1 MNKIII
7 IGNMTGDPEKRST
20 QSGKQV
26 TTFTVACNRRGENA
40 GADFFRVAAWDK
52 MGETCAQYLAKGRKV
67 CVTGSVR
74 SGAYLNASGQAVG
87 TLEVTAHEV
96 EFLTPKQE
104 AAQADEREAAQ
115 ADERE
120 AAYLRQERNAIQQEA
135 HQGSMLKQNAGFAEV
150 NDEELPF

>member
-7 IGNMTGDPEKRST
+7 IGNLTGDPEKRST
-20 QSGKQV
+20 QSGKLV
-26 TTFTVACNRRGENA
+26 ITFTVACNRRGENA

-52 MGETCAQYLAKGRKV
+52 LGETCAQYLAKGRKV

-96 EFLTPKQE
+96 EFLTPKHE
-104 AAQADEREAAQ
+104 AAQP
-115 ADERE
+115 DERE

>member
-7 IGNMTGDPEKRST
+7 IGNLTVDPEKRST

-26 TTFTVACNRRGENA
+26 TTFTVACNRRGDNA

-52 MGETCAQYLAKGRKV
+52 LGDTCAQYLAKGRKV

-87 TLEVTAHEV
+87 TLEVTANEV

-104 AAQADEREAAQ
+104 ASQP
-115 ADERE
+115 DERE

-135 HQGSMLKQNAGFAEV
+135 HQGSMLKQNSGFTEV

>member
-7 IGNMTGDPEKRST
+7 IGNLTGDPEKRST

-67 CVTGSVR
+67 CVGITPAHAGKRALVR
-74 SGAYLNASGQAVG
+74 WLVG
-87 TLEVTAHEV
+87 CGGDHPRPCGE
-96 EFLTPKQE
+96 KQFR
-104 AAQADEREAAQ
+104 AC
-115 ADERE
+115 
-120 AAYLRQERNAIQQEA
+120 NIV
-135 HQGSMLKQNAGFAEV
+135 S
-150 NDEELPF
+150 